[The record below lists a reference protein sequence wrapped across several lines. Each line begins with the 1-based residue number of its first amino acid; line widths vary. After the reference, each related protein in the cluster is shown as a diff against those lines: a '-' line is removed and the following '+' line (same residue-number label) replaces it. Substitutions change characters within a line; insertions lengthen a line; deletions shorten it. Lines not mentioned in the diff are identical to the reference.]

1 MAMLDYSEITLR
13 KFIVLDG
20 QPWEVLASHV
30 FRKQQRKPVNAV
42 KLKNLIT
49 GKVTERSFHVSE
61 KAEEADIGNR
71 DIKYL
76 YENKGE
82 YWFCDPTNP
91 SDRYKIDS
99 NLVGQE
105 IKFIK
110 QNSILTGL
118 IFDDK
123 VIGIKFPIKV
133 ELKVTEAHDAV
144 KGNTSSG
151 ATKEVTVETGATI
164 FVPMFIKQGDI
175 IKINTETGDYTERVG
190 GANF

>member
-61 KAEEADIGNR
+61 KAEEADMGNKE
-71 DIKYL
+71 IKYL

-99 NLVGQE
+99 NLIGQE

-110 QNSILTGL
+110 QNSILNGL

>member
-1 MAMLDYSEITLR
+1 MLDYSEITLR

-61 KAEEADIGNR
+61 KAEEADMGNR

-76 YENKGE
+76 YESKGD

-99 NLVGQE
+99 NLIGQE

-110 QNSILTGL
+110 QNSILNGL
-118 IFDDK
+118 VFDDNI
-123 VIGIKFPIKV
+123 IGIKFPIKV

-151 ATKEVTVETGATI
+151 ATKEVTVETGTTI

>member
-1 MAMLDYSEITLR
+1 MAMLEYSEITLR

-61 KAEEADIGNR
+61 KAEEAEIETR
-71 DIKYL
+71 EIKYL
-76 YENKGE
+76 YENKGD
-82 YWFCDPTNP
+82 YWFCDPENP
-91 SDRYKIDS
+91 SDRYKIEN
-99 NLVGQE
+99 NLIGQE

-118 IFDDK
+118 VFDDEI
-123 VIGIKFPIKV
+123 IGIKFPIKV
-133 ELKVTEAHDAV
+133 ELKVTEAYEAV
-144 KGNTSSG
+144 RGNTAQG
-151 ATKEVTVETGATI
+151 GTKQVVLETGAVVN
-164 FVPMFIKQGDI
+164 VPMFIKEGEI
-175 IKINTETGDYTERVG
+175 VRINTETGEYAERVSG
-190 GANF
+190 NSF

>member
-1 MAMLDYSEITLR
+1 MAQLEYDEIKER
-13 KFIVLDG
+13 KYIVLDG
-20 QPWEVLASHV
+20 QPWEVLTSHV

-42 KLKNLIT
+42 KLKNLIS

-61 KAEEADIGNR
+61 KVDEAEIENR
-71 DIKYL
+71 DVKYL
-76 YENKGE
+76 YENRGE
-82 YWFCDPTNP
+82 YWFCDPEDP
-91 SDRYKIDS
+91 SQRFKIDNGLIGS
-99 NLVGQE
+99 E

-118 IFDDK
+118 IFDDEF
-123 VIGIKFPIKV
+123 IGIKFPIKV

-164 FVPMFIKQGDI
+164 FVPMFIKQGET
-175 IKINTETGDYTERVG
+175 IKINTETGEYTERVG
-190 GANF
+190 NSF

>member
-1 MAMLDYSEITLR
+1 MLEYSEITLR

-61 KAEEADIGNR
+61 KAEEAEIETR
-71 DIKYL
+71 EIKYL
-76 YENKGE
+76 YENKGD
-82 YWFCDPTNP
+82 YWFCDPENP
-91 SDRYKIDS
+91 SDRYQIEN
-99 NLVGQE
+99 NLIGQE

-118 IFDDK
+118 VFDDEI
-123 VIGIKFPIKV
+123 IGIKFPIKV
-133 ELKVTEAHDAV
+133 ELKVTEAYEAV
-144 KGNTSSG
+144 KGNTAQG
-151 ATKEVTVETGATI
+151 GTKQVVLETGAVVN
-164 FVPMFIKQGDI
+164 VPMFIKEGEI
-175 IKINTETGDYTERVG
+175 VRINTETGEYAERVSG
-190 GANF
+190 NSF

>member
-61 KAEEADIGNR
+61 KAEEADMGTR

-76 YENKGE
+76 YESKGD

-99 NLVGQE
+99 NLIGQE

-118 IFDDK
+118 IFDDN

-164 FVPMFIKQGDI
+164 YVPMFIKQGDV
-175 IKINTETGDYTERVG
+175 IKINTESGDYTERVG

>member
-61 KAEEADIGNR
+61 KVEEADMGTR

-76 YENKGE
+76 YESKGD

-99 NLVGQE
+99 NLIGQE
-105 IKFIK
+105 IKFMK
-110 QNSILTGL
+110 QNSILSGL
-118 IFDDK
+118 VFDDNI
-123 VIGIKFPIKV
+123 IGIKFPIKV

-164 FVPMFIKQGDI
+164 FVPMFIKQGDV

>member
-1 MAMLDYSEITLR
+1 MAMLEYSEITLR

-61 KAEEADIGNR
+61 KAEEAEIETR
-71 DIKYL
+71 EIKYL
-76 YENKGE
+76 YENKGD
-82 YWFCDPTNP
+82 YWFCDPGNP
-91 SDRYKIDS
+91 SDRYQIEN
-99 NLVGQE
+99 NLIGQE

-118 IFDDK
+118 VFDDEI
-123 VIGIKFPIKV
+123 IGIKFPIKV
-133 ELKVTEAHDAV
+133 ELKVTEAYEAV
-144 KGNTSSG
+144 KGNTAQG
-151 ATKEVTVETGATI
+151 GTKQVVLETDAVVN
-164 FVPMFIKQGDI
+164 VPMFIKEGEI
-175 IKINTETGDYTERVG
+175 VRINTETGEYAERVSG
-190 GANF
+190 NSF